1 MKINIFGLGY
11 VGCVTAACL
20 ATNGHDVTGIDID
33 RLKVRM
39 IDNGKSPIIEPKLQ
53 EIIREAVSSRRLKAT
68 TNDIGPAD
76 ISMVCV
82 GTPSKENGSLSLDHV
97 MRVSQQIGDY
107 LREMDSYHVVT
118 IRSTVL
124 PGASEEQLIPLIE
137 ERSEKKAGSD
147 FGFCMNPEFMREGTS
162 VYDFYHPPFTLIGE
176 IDKNSGDV
184 LSRIYRD
191 INATIIRTNLK
202 VAEIVKYACN
212 AFHALKVSFANELG
226 NICKKLEI
234 DSHEVM
240 DIFCQDTKLNISPY
254 YLRPGFAFG
263 GSCLPK
269 DLRALLHKVKE
280 LDLESPVLGSILV
293 SNNNQI
299 EIAYNLIKKTNKKK
313 VGILGLS
320 FKPGTDDLRE
330 SPMVELCE
338 KLLGKGYEISIYDKE
353 VSLAKV
359 YGSNK
364 RYIEKAIPHIS
375 SLLKLSVKDVIRNS
389 QVIVIG
395 NKTKEMQEA
404 ALRIRNSKVVLDL
417 VRIFSNTSNRKER
430 PLGYEGICW

>member
-53 EIIREAVSSRRLKAT
+53 EVIRGAVSSRRLKAT

-107 LREMDSYHVVT
+107 
-118 IRSTVL
+118 VL

-202 VAEIVKYACN
+202 VAEIAKYACN

-240 DIFCQDTKLNISPY
+240 DIFCQDIKLNISPY

-375 SLLKLSVKDVIRNS
+375 SLLKGSVKDVIR
-389 QVIVIG
+389 
-395 NKTKEMQEA
+395 
-404 ALRIRNSKVVLDL
+404 
-417 VRIFSNTSNRKER
+417 F
-430 PLGYEGICW
+430 